1 MLLRSA
7 ADFTFNGE
15 SERLTRGVLGKAQ
28 FRLGRIGARLGGV
41 DGGAGAEEV
50 SEREL
55 SEYV

>member
-7 ADFTFNGE
+7 ADFTFNG
-15 SERLTRGVLGKAQ
+15 ERLTRGVLGKAQ